1 MKFGVGIDY
10 SLKALIMLA
19 ERLPSAQPLRVEEIA
34 ATQGIP
40 ENYLRRLLIE
50 LKRGG
55 LVLSQKGPS
64 GGYMLARQPAKIT
77 MADVVQ
83 TIEGDYVPVE
93 CLEDGANS
101 PCRKDDTCA
110 MRAVWRDVRDAVV
123 GILTATTLQ
132 ALAERRKSVI
142 NFQIQT
148 WSRQRI
154 SPTRSLFAI
163 YRDSTARDGGIPK
176 AVGNGICYAHAT
188 AGLRL
193 KSCDGCTLITIN
205 NGVYYAHLTVGLRL

>member
-1 MKFGVGIDY
+1 MTSQVIYFIYAAKMLPSTQVAGPSQMKFGVGIDY

-34 ATQGIP
+34 VSQGIP
-40 ENYLRRLLIE
+40 ENYLHRLLIE

-55 LVLSQKGPS
+55 LVLSQKGPN

-83 TIEGDYVPVE
+83 TIEGEYVPVE

-110 MRAVWRDVRDAVV
+110 MRPVWRDVRDAVI
-123 GILTATTLQ
+123 GILAATTLQ
-132 ALAERRKSVI
+132 ALADRRKS
-142 NFQIQT
+142 
-148 WSRQRI
+148 
-154 SPTRSLFAI
+154 
-163 YRDSTARDGGIPK
+163 
-176 AVGNGICYAHAT
+176 
-188 AGLRL
+188 
-193 KSCDGCTLITIN
+193 
-205 NGVYYAHLTVGLRL
+205 